1 MYINITSYQH
11 NCVDYP
17 PPIVE
22 ETCHYNDTGDFV
34 THNISWLVEGSV
46 INYVFADNINY
57 WLLSGGC
64 YYPNGSV
71 AVIPGMIVDVYLKI

>member
-1 MYINITSYQH
+1 MKQGK
-11 NCVDYP
+11 
-17 PPIVE
+17 E
-22 ETCHYNDTGDFV
+22 ACHYNDTGDFV
-34 THNISWLVEGSV
+34 THNISWHVEGSV

-71 AVIPGMIVDVYLKI
+71 AVITGMIVEVYLMINNKLFAYRITNI